1 MISMSERH
9 WALDLLL
16 CAVLA
21 AIGAFLAFW
30 LVPGPIPQGGWP
42 WAVLGALSVASERIF
57 ARLLGLPG
65 FIGFGLGIFLAI
77 VAAKLVARLVADV
90 GGTSR

>member
-1 MISMSERH
+1 MASTSSERH

-16 CAVLA
+16 CAVTA

-30 LVPGPIPQGGWP
+30 LVPGAIPSGGWP
-42 WAVLGALSVASERIF
+42 WAVFGFLAVASERIF

-65 FIGFGLGIFLAI
+65 FIGFGLGMFLAI
-77 VAAKLVARLVADV
+77 AGAKLVARVV
-90 GGTSR
+90 G